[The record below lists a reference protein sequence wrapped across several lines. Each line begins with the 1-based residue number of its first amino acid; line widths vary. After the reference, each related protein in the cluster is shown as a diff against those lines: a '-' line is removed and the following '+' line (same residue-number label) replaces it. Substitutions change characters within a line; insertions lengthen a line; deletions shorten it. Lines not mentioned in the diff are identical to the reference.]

1 MRVKIKD
8 TTSSGEYGALRAGDV
23 VDVDN
28 QTAERWCNAGL
39 AEEAKGAEVHR
50 AVAQEPRFA
59 QDKPVYDQIV
69 DRRSLGEYPTNVV
82 PEVQEML
89 VAKDDEIARL
99 RAQLAAKEG
108 GDAHPLARY
117 GLDDKHRDALFD
129 AGYDH
134 PDKVAAASDDDLLKA
149 GLPKAG
155 LAKVRG

>member
-8 TTSSGEYGALRAGDV
+8 VTSSSEYGALRVGDV
-23 VDVDN
+23 VDVDDAS
-28 QTAERWCNAGL
+28 AERWCNSGI
-39 AEEAKGAEVHR
+39 AEAAKGAEPHR
-50 AVAQEPRFA
+50 TVPAPPRFA
-59 QDKPVYDQIV
+59 SEGPHYGQVI
-69 DRRSLGEYPTNVV
+69 DRRSLGDYPTNVV
-82 PEVQEML
+82 PEVQERL
-89 VAKDDEIARL
+89 KAQDDEIARL